1 MCNKIDI
8 YELKKL
14 LNEKNLNLIDIR
26 DNYSYL
32 SGTIESTIIVITQDL
47 IENAINISSNTLI
60 ENPSKYLDKNKK
72 YYIFCNHGSS
82 SEFLCNYLTKLGYDT
97 TSIIGGYNSYIKDN
111 K

>member
-14 LNEKNLNLIDIR
+14 LYEKKLNLIDIR

-32 SGTIESTIIVITQDL
+32 SGT